1 MSGLLDR
8 AVDAHGGSPPSAG
21 ELLRRHGQT
30 QNAETLGQY
39 LRDLETWSAQLMEVI
54 SGAVLLPFAA

>member
-8 AVDAHGGSPPSAG
+8 AG

-39 LRDLETWSAQLMEVI
+39 LQDLETWSAQLMEVI